1 MRDHDNDH
9 IYWCLVIALVLG
21 ALSPIRCWAADL
33 QVICP
38 GGGPGAYPSINAAL
52 NVLDSQGP
60 NSITV
65 TGTCTE
71 NIFLDK
77 RERLVIQAAPG
88 QAATVVAADPTAIVL
103 QTFGSQGVVLSGLV
117 LQGGVNGVMVNQGSD
132 VSMLNCTLQ
141 QNSSD
146 GLVVQIGS
154 TLVIEN
160 STMQNNGGNGMSVGA
175 SSNVTL
181 ATSPGERILVQGN
194 SGDGIDVDGSYFQ
207 VNFGSLTV
215 QNNVGAALA
224 AVGGRV
230 VLFGGGGGEN
240 TFQNNGEGI
249 DLLNAASA
257 TFFGKNTI
265 RANGDVGLQV
275 LGSSVQLN
283 GNQLPDG
290 TLNATVIEG
299 HATVGVNV
307 VRLGE
312 LTFNG
317 PHKIHNNGNA
327 GADPTLMGGIR
338 VVRGSLTLNRN
349 PEVSGNFGPGI
360 RAEQNSGLS
369 LGSSTITNNTQE
381 GVRVTL
387 QSEAAFPATP
397 FFSGNGEA
405 SISCDTTS
413 LISGQLAGI
422 RNIECSRIVRSQ
434 GPPRP
439 GRIVQ

>member
-1 MRDHDNDH
+1 MRNHCNPH
-9 IYWCLVIALVLG
+9 LYPCLLIALVLG
-21 ALSPIRCWAADL
+21 ALSPIRSWAADL
-33 QVICP
+33 QVVCP
-38 GGGPGAYPSINAAL
+38 GGGPGVYPSINAAL
-52 NVLDSQGP
+52 SALDSQGP

-65 TGTCTE
+65 AGTCTE

-77 RERLVIQAAPG
+77 RERLLIQAAPG
-88 QAATVVAADPTAIVL
+88 QTATIVAAEPNAIVL
-103 QTFGSQGVVLSGLV
+103 QAFGSQGVVLSGLV
-117 LQGGVNGVMVNQGSD
+117 LQGGVNGVIVNQGSN

-160 STMQNNGGNGMSVGA
+160 STIQNNGGNGMSVAA

-215 QNNVGAALA
+215 QNNVGAALVA
-224 AVGGRV
+224 FGGRV
-230 VLFGGGGGEN
+230 LIFGGDGGEN
-240 TFQNNGEGI
+240 IFQNNGEGI
-249 DLLNAASA
+249 DLFNAASA

-275 LGSSVQLN
+275 LGSSVAFN
-283 GNQLPDG
+283 GNLLPDG
-290 TLNATVIEG
+290 TPNATVIEG
-299 HATVGVNV
+299 HATLGVNL
-307 VRLGE
+307 VRMGE
-312 LTFNG
+312 ITFNG
-317 PHKIHNNGNA
+317 PHKIRNNGNA
-327 GADPTLMGGIR
+327 AADPILISGIR
-338 VVRGSLTLNRN
+338 VVRGSLTLVQN

-369 LGSSTITNNTQE
+369 LSKSTIVNNTQE

-387 QSEAAFPATP
+387 QSEAAFPVTP
-397 FFSGNGEA
+397 FFSGNGVA

-413 LISGQLAGI
+413 LISGSLAGI
-422 RNIECSRIVRSQ
+422 SNIDCCRIVRTR
-434 GPPRP
+434 GPAGP
-439 GRIVQ
+439 GRIRN